1 MAECFTMQY
10 AMSELLG
17 AAGKEARREQNLLES
32 EEKGEDKMYVL
43 SNRARSNGAAC
54 MIYPYVLRMMGDILE
69 EDFYILPSSIHEV
82 ILVPAS
88 AGISVAEMEKMV
100 CEINETQVPEE
111 EILGSHV
118 YRYSRKNKTISMGG
132 KAYLVMEETK

>member
-1 MAECFTMQY
+1 
-10 AMSELLG
+10 
-17 AAGKEARREQNLLES
+17 
-32 EEKGEDKMYVL
+32 MYVL

-88 AGISVAEMEKMV
+88 AGISVAEMEKWSARSMRRR
-100 CEINETQVPEE
+100 
-111 EILGSHV
+111 
-118 YRYSRKNKTISMGG
+118 YRKKKSWE
-132 KAYLVMEETK
+132 VMYTGTAEKIRPSAWVEKHIR

>member
-88 AGISVAEMEKMV
+88 AGWRRWKKWSARSMRRRYRKKKSWEVMYTGTAEKIRPSAWVEKH
-100 CEINETQVPEE
+100 I
-111 EILGSHV
+111 
-118 YRYSRKNKTISMGG
+118 R
-132 KAYLVMEETK
+132 

>member
-1 MAECFTMQY
+1 MIDYKTGENWEGDEIAEPEGKWADGTEADPSDSKSDSKINAKTDSAATSKAEAKDTKE

-54 MIYPYVLRMMGDILE
+54 MIYPYVLRMM
-69 EDFYILPSSIHEV
+69 
-82 ILVPAS
+82 A
-88 AGISVAEMEKMV
+88 
-100 CEINETQVPEE
+100 
-111 EILGSHV
+111 
-118 YRYSRKNKTISMGG
+118 
-132 KAYLVMEETK
+132 